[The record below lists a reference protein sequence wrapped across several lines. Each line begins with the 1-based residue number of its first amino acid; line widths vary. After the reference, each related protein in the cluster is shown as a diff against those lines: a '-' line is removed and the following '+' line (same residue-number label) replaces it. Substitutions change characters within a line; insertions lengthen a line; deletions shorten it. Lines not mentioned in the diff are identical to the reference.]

1 MSAYKL
7 PSDPGMLYSVVNMK
21 LRDEYSSLD
30 DLCLSLGVDRDNLV
44 RRLSD
49 AGFEYDPAVNQFR

>member
-30 DLCLSLGVDRDNLV
+30 DLCLSLGVDHDDLV